1 MLYCLTLSSIVRSAG
16 HLGEL
21 SKASLRPGD
30 LVTVKTSNSVYSVR
44 VLPDG
49 FCRVTGGWF
58 DRKGLSPATTRIA
71 GCTWGGS
78 AIKIDVAAACGLR
91 MEFGNRL
98 VTSTIEKIILL
109 PHWLRN

>member
-1 MLYCLTLSSIVRSAG
+1 MSYGITLSSIVRSAD
-16 HLGEL
+16 HLGEI
-21 SKASLRPGD
+21 SKASLHPGD
-30 LVTVKTSNSVYSVR
+30 LVLVKTSNSLYAVR

-49 FCRVTGGWF
+49 YCRVTGGWF

-91 MEFGNRL
+91 LEFVNRL
-98 VTSTIEKIILL
+98 VTSPIEKIILL
-109 PHWLRN
+109 PHWSRN